1 MITCFDSLFAGH
13 VDVDNVGYGGTP
25 VNDRSFSDGYLATAF
40 DKSIAIAHLMD
51 RTGYDTLWLAE
62 HHFQPEGFEC
72 IPNILMLSVHLA
84 HMTERINF
92 GCGFNITPMWH
103 PLRLA
108 EDYATADIFTKGRVR
123 FGVGRGYHTR
133 EVETFGAPLL
143 DQSANRDLFEEQ
155 VDIIF
160 KALTER
166 PFSHRGSYYQIPPEV
181 PYRGY
186 DLKELTLVPRPLYRP
201 LECWQPIQSASTR
214 GLDFMV
220 KHGIKGLIGGGV
232 AEGGAMQKVLE
243 TWQSA
248 HHRAGQNKALGEDLS
263 IGFHFFL
270 ADSVEEGL
278 RRYSGYYEENIKMF
292 GPLRLVRALTDQQ
305 IIDMGDPN
313 LAPSVG
319 LPTMEEAV
327 EAGAVLCG
335 PPERIIQQLKALE
348 ERCPGLDR
356 VSVSQ
361 PVGTPQN
368 VILEQLEWF
377 SQEVIPQFVD
387 RSPAFTKVA

>member
-1 MITCFDSLFAGH
+1 MITSFDSLFAGH
-13 VDVDNVGYGGTP
+13 VDVDNVGYRGTP
-25 VNDRSFSDGYLATAF
+25 VNDRYYSDEYLATAF
-40 DKSIAIAHLMD
+40 DKSVAIAQLMD

-72 IPNILMLSVHLA
+72 IPNIPMLSVHLA
-84 HMTERINF
+84 HMTERIDF

-108 EDYATADIFTKGRVR
+108 EDYATADILTKGRLR

-166 PFSHRGSYYQIPPEV
+166 PFSHRGKYYQIPPDV

-186 DLKELTLVPRPLYRP
+186 DLKELTLVPKPLYRP
-201 LECWQPIQSASTR
+201 LECWQPIQSASER

-220 KHGIKGLIGGGV
+220 KHGMNGLIGGGV

-243 TWQSA
+243 AWQSA
-248 HHRAGQNKALGEDLS
+248 HARAGQDTAIGENLS

-270 ADSVEEGL
+270 ADSVEEGI
-278 RRYSGYYEENIKMF
+278 RRYSGFYEENIKMF

-305 IIDMGDPN
+305 IAEMGDPN
-313 LAPSVG
+313 LAPLAG
-319 LPTMEEAV
+319 LPTMEQAI

-335 PPERIIQQLKALE
+335 PPERIVQQLRALE
-348 ERCPGLDR
+348 ESCPGLNR
-356 VSVSQ
+356 VSVSH
-361 PVGTPQN
+361 PVGTPQD
-368 VILEQLEWF
+368 VILEQMEWF
-377 SQEVIPQFVD
+377 SQDVMPQFVS
-387 RSPAFTKVA
+387 RSPASVRAA

>member
-1 MITCFDSLFAGH
+1 MITSFDSLFAGH
-13 VDVDNVGYGGTP
+13 VDVDNVGYRGTP
-25 VNDRSFSDGYLATAF
+25 VNDRYFSDEYLATAF
-40 DKSIAIAHLMD
+40 DKSVAIAQLMD

-72 IPNILMLSVHLA
+72 IPNIPMLSVHLA

-108 EDYATADIFTKGRVR
+108 EDYATADILTKGRLR

-166 PFSHRGSYYQIPPEV
+166 PFSHRGKYYQIPPDV

-186 DLKELTLVPRPLYRP
+186 DLKELTLVPKPLYRP
-201 LECWQPIQSASTR
+201 LECWQPIQSASER

-220 KHGIKGLIGGGV
+220 KHGMNGLIGGGV

-243 TWQSA
+243 AWQSA
-248 HHRAGQNKALGEDLS
+248 HARAGQDTAIGENLS

-270 ADSVEEGL
+270 ADSVEEGI
-278 RRYSGYYEENIKMF
+278 RRYSGFYEENIKMF

-305 IIDMGDPN
+305 IAEMGDPN
-313 LAPSVG
+313 LAPLAG
-319 LPTMEEAV
+319 LPTMEQAI

-335 PPERIIQQLKALE
+335 PPERIVQQLRALE
-348 ERCPGLDR
+348 ESCPGLNR
-356 VSVSQ
+356 VSVSH

-368 VILEQLEWF
+368 VILEQMEWF
-377 SQEVIPQFVD
+377 SQDVMPQFVS
-387 RSPAFTKVA
+387 RSPASVKAA

>member
-1 MITCFDSLFAGH
+1 MITSFDSLFAGH
-13 VDVDNVGYGGTP
+13 VDVDNVGYRGTP
-25 VNDRSFSDGYLATAF
+25 VNDRYFSDEYLATAF
-40 DKSIAIAHLMD
+40 DKSVAIAQLMD

-72 IPNILMLSVHLA
+72 IPNIPMLSVHLA

-108 EDYATADIFTKGRVR
+108 EDYATADILTKGRLR

-166 PFSHRGSYYQIPPEV
+166 PFSHRGKYYQIPPDV

-186 DLKELTLVPRPLYRP
+186 DLKELTLVPKPLYRP
-201 LECWQPIQSASTR
+201 LECWQPIQSASER

-220 KHGIKGLIGGGV
+220 KHGMNGLIGGGV
-232 AEGGAMQKVLE
+232 AEGGVMQKVLE
-243 TWQSA
+243 AWQSA
-248 HHRAGQNKALGEDLS
+248 HARAGQDTAIGENLS

-270 ADSVEEGL
+270 ADSVEEGI
-278 RRYSGYYEENIKMF
+278 RRYSGFYEENIKMF
-292 GPLRLVRALTDQQ
+292 GPLRLVRALSDKQ
-305 IIDMGDPN
+305 IAEMGDPN
-313 LAPSVG
+313 LAPLAG
-319 LPTMEEAV
+319 LPTMEQAI

-335 PPERIIQQLKALE
+335 PPERIVQQLRALE
-348 ERCPGLDR
+348 ESCPGLNR
-356 VSVSQ
+356 VSVSH
-361 PVGTPQN
+361 PVGTPQD
-368 VILEQLEWF
+368 VILEQMEWF
-377 SQEVIPQFVD
+377 SQDVMPQFAS
-387 RSPAFTKVA
+387 RSPASVRAA